1 MATRTVVFISRLKS
15 GSEQEIANDLPK
27 DFPSEA
33 LSEIGGIKR
42 VKICQGSGLFASIVE
57 YEGDFEKIFQDY
69 ISSPSIQAFH
79 SKIGRFFE
87 SPPQSVQ
94 PADLPLLGDVF
105 DWGGKELHRA

>member
-42 VKICQGSGLFASIVE
+42 VKICQGSGLFASIGE
-57 YEGDFEKIFQDY
+57 NEGDFEKIFQDY

-87 SPPQSVQ
+87 SPPQPVH
-94 PADLPLLGDVF
+94 PADVTRLRIGF
-105 DWGGKELHRA
+105 GW